1 LATIFL
7 VQDLFETFALL
18 CSDFARDMR
27 IRTLVF
33 ALLGTI
39 GAVPLL
45 GAQYIRIGVGDAIP
59 NDAIKPP
66 TILKSTPALYTD
78 EARTHGI
85 EGTVTIV
92 AEVGSDGEI
101 KYTRVLKGLGFGLDE
116 AATASVRE
124 WALSPATRNGTP
136 VEVVAQ
142 IDVEFNLRSANAF
155 RIGAGMIA
163 PTVQRRVEP
172 QYTDEA
178 RLAGYNGTVV
188 LQAVIKKD
196 GTVDIIRV
204 VRGLPLGLT
213 DNAIQ
218 ALKQWQFKPGTKD
231 GQEVDI
237 AVNVEINFNLQR
249 KK

>member
-1 LATIFL
+1 
-7 VQDLFETFALL
+7 
-18 CSDFARDMR
+18 MR
-27 IRTLVF
+27 IRTLIF

-39 GAVPLL
+39 GAVPSLD
-45 GAQYIRIGVGDAIP
+45 AQYIRIGNAEAIP
-59 NDAIKPP
+59 NGAVRPP

-78 EARTHGI
+78 EARTRSI
-85 EGTVTIV
+85 EGTVTIL
-92 AEVGSDGEI
+92 AEVSSDGEI

-116 AATASVRE
+116 AATASVQE
-124 WALSPATRNGTP
+124 WALSPATRNGAP

-155 RIGAGMIA
+155 RMGAGMIA
-163 PTVQRRVEP
+163 PTVQHRVEP

-196 GTVDIIRV
+196 GTIDIIRV

-218 ALKQWQFKPGTKD
+218 ALKQWQFEPGTKD

>member
-1 LATIFL
+1 
-7 VQDLFETFALL
+7 
-18 CSDFARDMR
+18 MR
-27 IRTLVF
+27 IRTLTL

-39 GAVPLL
+39 GAARLL
-45 GAQYIRIGVGDAIP
+45 DAQYIRIGNADAIP
-59 NDAIKPP
+59 NGAISPP
-66 TILKSTPALYTD
+66 TILKYTPALYTD
-78 EARTHGI
+78 AARTHGI
-85 EGTVTIV
+85 EGTVTIL
-92 AEVGSDGEI
+92 AKVGRGGEI

-116 AATASVRE
+116 AATASVQE
-124 WALSPATRNGTP
+124 WALSPATRNGAP

-142 IDVEFNLRSANAF
+142 VDVEFNLRSANAL
-155 RIGAGMIA
+155 RMGAGMIA
-163 PTVQRRVEP
+163 PTVQRRVDP

-204 VRGLPLGLT
+204 VRGLSFGLT

-237 AVNVEINFNLQR
+237 SLNVEINFNLQR

>member
-1 LATIFL
+1 
-7 VQDLFETFALL
+7 
-18 CSDFARDMR
+18 MR
-27 IRTLVF
+27 IRTLIF

-39 GAVPLL
+39 GAVPSLD
-45 GAQYIRIGVGDAIP
+45 AQYIRIGNAEAIP
-59 NDAIKPP
+59 NGAVRPP

-78 EARTHGI
+78 EARTRSI
-85 EGTVTIV
+85 EGTVTIL
-92 AEVGSDGEI
+92 AEVSSDGEI

-116 AATASVRE
+116 AATASVQE
-124 WALSPATRNGTP
+124 WALSPATRNGAP

-155 RIGAGMIA
+155 RMGAGMIA
-163 PTVQRRVEP
+163 PTVQHRVEP

-196 GTVDIIRV
+196 GTIDIIRV

-218 ALKQWQFKPGTKD
+218 ALKQWRFKPGVKD

>member
-1 LATIFL
+1 
-7 VQDLFETFALL
+7 
-18 CSDFARDMR
+18 M
-27 IRTLVF
+27 
-33 ALLGTI
+33 
-39 GAVPLL
+39 
-45 GAQYIRIGVGDAIP
+45 
-59 NDAIKPP
+59 
-66 TILKSTPALYTD
+66 
-78 EARTHGI
+78 
-85 EGTVTIV
+85 
-92 AEVGSDGEI
+92 
-101 KYTRVLKGLGFGLDE
+101 RVLKGLGFGLDE
-116 AATASVRE
+116 AATESVRE

-155 RIGAGMIA
+155 RMGAGRMMTP

-188 LQAVIKKD
+188 LHAVIKKD

-213 DNAIQ
+213 DKAIQ

>member
-1 LATIFL
+1 
-7 VQDLFETFALL
+7 
-18 CSDFARDMR
+18 MR
-27 IRTLVF
+27 IRTLIF

-39 GAVPLL
+39 GAVPSLD
-45 GAQYIRIGVGDAIP
+45 AQYIRIGNAEAIP
-59 NDAIKPP
+59 NGAVRPP

-78 EARTHGI
+78 EARTRSI
-85 EGTVTIV
+85 EGTVTIL
-92 AEVGSDGEI
+92 AEVSSDREI

-124 WALSPATRNGTP
+124 WALSPATRNGAP
-136 VEVVAQ
+136 AEVVAQ

-155 RIGAGMIA
+155 RMGAGMIA
-163 PTVQRRVEP
+163 PTVQHRVEP

-178 RLAGYNGTVV
+178 RFAGYNGTLV

-213 DNAIQ
+213 DNAI
-218 ALKQWQFKPGTKD
+218 
-231 GQEVDI
+231 
-237 AVNVEINFNLQR
+237 
-249 KK
+249 